1 MEFIFKPEKLSDD
14 LVYQISEC
22 IAKRSENL
30 SREKYPGIWKKV
42 DSING
47 NKMPEDVLKRRKK
60 RRRIYGIILLA
71 LGFFLFI
78 PGIIEPKELF
88 VPLIVGAFAIINGIF
103 AVLPS
108 HSPEEK
114 FKKNAK
120 NLMNAINSSLEKD
133 DTVTFNDEAIYENGT
148 VLMEYKNLEPLIES
162 RSIWLVC
169 DGKKVMA
176 LRKVDLVSG
185 SKEDFSEFIR
195 KKQNKTYRS
204 T

>member
-1 MEFIFKPEKLSDD
+1 MELIFKPEKLSDD

-22 IAKRSENL
+22 IAKRAENL

-103 AVLPS
+103 AVFPS
-108 HSPEEK
+108 RSPEEK

-120 NLMNAINSSLEKD
+120 NLMNAINSSLEKG
-133 DTVTFNDEAIYENGT
+133 DTVTFNDEAIYENGA
-148 VLMEYKNLEPLIES
+148 VLMEYKSLEPLIES

-169 DGKKVMA
+169 DGKKVMV

-195 KKQNKTYRS
+195 KKTE
-204 T
+204 